1 MILHTDA
8 LIGEILAFRL
18 GKETKILLR
27 TGWTAFDEED
37 RTDQP
42 DGDLS
47 YRPDFARI
55 IAKEFVVMK
64 KPVVIGLAVVVLAAV
79 GPEAT
84 GGIKAARITA

>member
-1 MILHTDA
+1 M
-8 LIGEILAFRL
+8 
-18 GKETKILLR
+18 KK
-27 TGWTAFDEED
+27 D

-64 KPVVIGLAVVVLAAV
+64 KPVVIGLAVVVLCRR
-79 GPEAT
+79 GLPEAT
-84 GGIKAARITA
+84 GGIKARRDNGPDAVWQRGYSYGES